1 MTDHLIIE
9 AIDRL
14 LIRELIDSYGNLYD
28 NGRLEEFGDLFAT
41 DAQFNIDPD
50 PGFFKL
56 PLVGRDD
63 IREKMGE
70 RYAVVSAAAAQRRHV
85 TTNTIFKSLSKTEA
99 STESFGTILS
109 ADRGGEPELRATGVY
124 YDTFT
129 KVEGEWK
136 FQTRHLVIDGIKTDV
151 TSHSDLAQNSD
162 ADMSALEKEIVA
174 EIGSALPDAISQYT
188 ELDPE
193 MFRAYRDFRTVLLDQ
208 GVIPRKDKLLMVLA
222 LLTVLHQGEA
232 MHMYAE
238 IARNEGATAEEVR
251 DAMRVGI
258 LFSGGPGI
266 VAASGAAVKFGQ
278 D

>member
-1 MTDHLIIE
+1 MTENLIIE

-14 LIRELIDSYGNLYD
+14 LIRELIDSYGSLYD
-28 NGRLEEFGDLFAT
+28 DGRLEEFGELFAT
-41 DAQFNIDPD
+41 DAQMTIDPD
-50 PGFFKL
+50 PGFFEL

-85 TTNTIFKSLSKTEA
+85 TTNTIFKSLSQTEA

-109 ADRGGEPELRATGVY
+109 AEKGGEPELRATGVY

-129 KVEGEWK
+129 KVDGEWR
-136 FQTRHLVIDGIKTDV
+136 FQTRNLVLDGIKQDK
-151 TSHSDLAQNSD
+151 SQASESA
-162 ADMSALEKEIVA
+162 ADPEMSSIEKEIVD
-174 EIGSALPDAISQYT
+174 EIGSPLPDAISLYT

-208 GVIPRKDKLLMVLA
+208 GVISRKDKLLMVLA
-222 LLTVLHQGEA
+222 LLTALHQGDA

-238 IARNEGATAEEVR
+238 IARNEGATGEEVR

-278 D
+278 E

>member
-1 MTDHLIIE
+1 MTEVLIVE

-14 LIRELIDSYGNLYD
+14 LIRELIDSYGSLYD
-28 NGRLEEFGDLFAT
+28 DGRLEEFGELFAA
-41 DAQFNIDPD
+41 DAQMSIDPD
-50 PGFFKL
+50 PGFFEL
-56 PLVGRDD
+56 PLVGRED
-63 IREKMGE
+63 IRDKMGE
-70 RYAVVSAAAAQRRHV
+70 RYAVVSEGGAQRRHV
-85 TTNTIFKSLSKTEA
+85 TTNTIFKSLTPTEA

-109 ADRGGEPELRATGVY
+109 AEEGGEPELRATGVY

-129 KVEGEWK
+129 KVGGEWK
-136 FQTRHLVIDGIKTDV
+136 IQTRHLVLDGIKQDKNQA
-151 TSHSDLAQNSD
+151 SESAGDSG
-162 ADMSALEKEIVA
+162 MSSIEKEIVD
-174 EIGSALPDAISQYT
+174 EIGSPLPDEISLYT

-222 LLTVLHQGEA
+222 LLTALHQGDA

-238 IARNEGATAEEVR
+238 IARNEGATGEEVR

-266 VAASGAAVKFGQ
+266 VAASGAAVRFGQ

>member
-1 MTDHLIIE
+1 MTEVLIVE

-14 LIRELIDSYGNLYD
+14 LIRELIDSYGSLYD
-28 NGRLEEFGDLFAT
+28 DGRLEEFGELFAA
-41 DAQFNIDPD
+41 DAQMSIDPD
-50 PGFFKL
+50 PGFFEL
-56 PLVGRDD
+56 PLVGRED
-63 IREKMGE
+63 IRDKMGE
-70 RYAVVSAAAAQRRHV
+70 RYAVVSESGAQRRHV
-85 TTNTIFKSLSKTEA
+85 TTNTIFKSLTPTEA

-109 ADRGGEPELRATGVY
+109 AEEGGEPELRATGVY

-129 KVEGEWK
+129 KVCGEWK
-136 FQTRHLVIDGIKTDV
+136 IQTRHLVLDGIKQDKNQA
-151 TSHSDLAQNSD
+151 SESAGDSG
-162 ADMSALEKEIVA
+162 MSSIEKEIVD
-174 EIGSALPDAISQYT
+174 EIGSPLPDEISLYT

-222 LLTVLHQGEA
+222 LLTALHQGDA

-238 IARNEGATAEEVR
+238 IARNEGATGEEVR

-266 VAASGAAVKFGQ
+266 VAASGAAVRFGQ